1 MHHVN
6 SGIRVSRMPGARM
19 LWIVQMK
26 LIAPRIDDSDRMW
39 RPTIQKSMPWP
50 AEMIDSGGYPVQPA
64 SGAPPNA
71 KLEYMTVPPNS
82 SSQNEAAF
90 SFGKAMSRAPIWSG

>member
-26 LIAPRIDDSDRMW
+26 LIAPISDEMPMMC
-39 RPTIQKSMPWP
+39 RPTIQKSTPWP
-50 AEMIDSGGYPVQPA
+50 GSCTDSGG
-64 SGAPPNA
+64 
-71 KLEYMTVPPNS
+71 
-82 SSQNEAAF
+82 
-90 SFGKAMSRAPIWSG
+90 